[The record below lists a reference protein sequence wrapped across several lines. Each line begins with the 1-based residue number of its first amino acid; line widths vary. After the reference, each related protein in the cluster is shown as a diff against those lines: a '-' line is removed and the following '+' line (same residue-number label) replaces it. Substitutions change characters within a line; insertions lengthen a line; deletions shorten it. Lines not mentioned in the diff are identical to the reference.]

1 MIKTNIKMRVNSKQ
15 SKQVQEIC
23 FANGIGWGS
32 GDRSII
38 LLNKPFLHVSTE
50 ITYGDNDRLFEVD
63 SHEEVDASLFIKTQG
78 TCVDETPEQELKQ
91 GN

>member
-1 MIKTNIKMRVNSKQ
+1 MIKRNIKMRVNSKQ

-23 FANGIGWGS
+23 FANGILWQS

-63 SHEEVDASLFIKTQG
+63 SHEEVNASFFIRTNG
-78 TCVDETPEQELKQ
+78 TCVEETPK
-91 GN
+91 